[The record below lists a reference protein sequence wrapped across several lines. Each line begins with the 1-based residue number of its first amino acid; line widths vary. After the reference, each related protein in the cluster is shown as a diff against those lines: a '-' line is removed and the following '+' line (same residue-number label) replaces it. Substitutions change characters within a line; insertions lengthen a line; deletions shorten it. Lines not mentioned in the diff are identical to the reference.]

1 MPVVVPP
8 RIAIVVSS
16 EKSIVHDRFMW
27 MVDQVAHGG
36 IKIRHAGEILL
47 NTLLVEIDGDEG
59 GLKPRTVGASE
70 HPQARGLASGQV
82 RQLPERGR
90 PQGIVQGSV
99 IERFNCGECAHMR

>member
-1 MPVVVPP
+1 MPVIVRT
-8 RIAIVVSS
+8 RIAVVLAS
-16 EKSIVHDRFMW
+16 EESIVHDGFVW

-59 GLKPRTVGASE
+59 GLKPWTVGASE
-70 HPQARGLASGQV
+70 HPQAGGLASGQV

-99 IERFNCGECAHMR
+99 IERVNCGECAHMR